1 MPHGSVEEARSRLS
15 GQASEIRDKLAKAGL
30 TASSLELTAD
40 RQLIIPKGALRL
52 ADVAINEVAAAA
64 PDNIQEVAASQLRIN
79 DLYYQGVLAQ
89 ARVSLRWALVA
100 AGVGL
105 AFFVVA
111 VGFELVRGLT
121 SAAIISALGGAVV
134 EVISGLNFWLYAKV
148 ARQLD
153 AFHIRLER
161 MQRFLV
167 ANSDARSLTEEAR
180 ERALEELVRTIAVST
195 IEGEEPAA
203 SS

>member
-1 MPHGSVEEARSRLS
+1 MGANKPPDLS
-15 GQASEIRDKLAKAGL
+15 GQASEIREMLAKAGL
-30 TASSLELTAD
+30 TASSLEVTPNG
-40 RQLIIPKGALRL
+40 QLVIPKGALRL

-64 PDNIQEVAASQLRIN
+64 PDNIQEVAASSLRIN
-79 DLYYQGVLAQ
+79 ELYYQGVLAQ

-105 AFFVVA
+105 AFFVLA
-111 VGFELVRGLT
+111 VGFELARGLT

-167 ANSDARSLTEEAR
+167 ANSVALSLTGQAR
-180 ERALEELVRTIAVST
+180 EHALMDLSRAIADSAIQGETPRPEPERT
-195 IEGEEPAA
+195 
-203 SS
+203 

>member
-1 MPHGSVEEARSRLS
+1 M
-15 GQASEIRDKLAKAGL
+15 
-30 TASSLELTAD
+30 ELTAD